1 MDLLMRKQVKY
12 VFRPPRYWAPLIPL
26 LVRLSDRFFLRGK
39 FNVQRVDVRG
49 AEEVTE
55 LCAQGHSV
63 LVAPNHADHADPHTM
78 AHVGRRY
85 GLPFHFMAA
94 REVFEKEGAM
104 GSWALQRMGAFRSTA
119 RERTCPRSRRPWP
132 SSRRDAT
139 LW

>member
-55 LCAQGHSV
+55 LCG
-63 LVAPNHADHADPHTM
+63 TC
-78 AHVGRRY
+78 
-85 GLPFHFMAA
+85 
-94 REVFEKEGAM
+94 
-104 GSWALQRMGAFRSTA
+104 QRQWDTL
-119 RERTCPRSRRPWP
+119 
-132 SSRRDAT
+132 RD
-139 LW
+139 